1 MNNLE
6 YKNTRTGVVI
16 DTPCLINGGDWVKV
30 SDLKQEEEMGI
41 KKDEPIV
48 NKEAKAIDEIEEEP
62 EDNTVDFDG
71 ITLKQIKQELDAF
84 GVEYDK
90 RANKQTLYDLMLAQ
104 GK

>member
-1 MNNLE
+1 ME
-6 YKNTRTGVVI
+6 YKNQRTGVVI
-16 DTPCLINGGDWVKV
+16 DTPCVVWGGDWVRV
-30 SDLKQEEEMGI
+30 SDLKTEVKI
-41 KKDEPIV
+41 AVPNDTVV
-48 NKEAKAIDEIEEEP
+48 NAHVVEVETQVEEEP
-62 EDNTVDFDG
+62 EENTIDFDG